1 MKAILTTLILIFA
14 VIGGAV
20 GGDFMKSRKTDALS
34 ASVSHSSKDDK
45 KSDKKKGDKKDDKKK
60 DKKKDKKGDKKKG
73 DKGGDYDT
81 GGIAYLKFK
90 RQFVVPVLERGRID
104 SLVIM
109 NFNIELNDEAPDNVY
124 SYEPKLRD
132 AFMRELLSLSND
144 GMFGDQLTSP
154 ETYDVIREKIL
165 GASYSVVPSGIKDIL
180 ILDIARQDQ

>member
-1 MKAILTTLILIFA
+1 MKAILTTLILILA

-20 GGDFMKSRKTDALS
+20 GGDFMKSRKTEALS
-34 ASVSHSSKDDK
+34 ASASQSVKDDKSHDK
-45 KSDKKKGDKKDDKKK
+45 KSDKKDKKDKKKK
-60 DKKKDKKGDKKKG
+60 DKKDKSGKKG

-81 GGIAYLKFK
+81 GGITYLKFK

-165 GASYSVVPSGIKDIL
+165 GASYSVVPTGIKDIL